1 MVRKVGFGDDA
12 GGEDKTPARRSVADQ
27 AMDRFRKKA
36 RIKAA
41 REASE
46 KTHGRSKFARILFLI
61 FWLVL
66 WVAMSSAVLYTM
78 ASEGL
83 NTNVIPLVIW
93 TGASVFVVSK
103 VIKSIIK
110 TVRSEAPRGDGADNF

>member
-1 MVRKVGFGDDA
+1 MVRKVGFGDDKA
-12 GGEDKTPARRSVADQ
+12 EPKSAPKTTVADR
-27 AMDRFRKKA
+27 AMERFRKRA

-41 REASE
+41 REANQKKS
-46 KTHGRSKFARILFLI
+46 GRTKLSRILFLC

-83 NTNVIPLVIW
+83 NTNVVPLVIW

-103 VIKSIIK
+103 VLTSIIK
-110 TVRSEAPRGDGADNF
+110 TIREDGSGSDRPENF